1 MSLIFRMDKS
11 KEIEKEFS
19 TWAED
24 YGKIKL
30 SFWEGDLSKEHLEA
44 QYEAIRLLRPKKGD
58 NILDVGC
65 GVGWASIKLATK
77 INPGIAYGIDITKE
91 MIAQSKKHAE
101 KLKIKNIKFQ
111 KGSVLNLPFKDNF
124 FDGAITTHAAHHFY
138 KPYEMFGEIKRVLKP
153 NSKFILVD
161 TCGSS
166 KLIRDFE
173 KKLKKEE
180 KAHHKFLRLSEANK
194 LLKEIGFR
202 KIKGYRKN
210 HTMYITSVV

>member
-1 MSLIFRMDKS
+1 MDKS
-11 KEIEKEFS
+11 KEIQKEFS

-24 YGKIKL
+24 YGKIKY

-44 QYEAIRLLRPKKGD
+44 QYEAIRLLHPKKGD

-91 MIAQSKKHAE
+91 MIDQSKKHAQ

-111 KGSVLNLPFKDNF
+111 KASVLNLPFKDNF
-124 FDGAITTHAAHHFY
+124 FDSSITTHAAHHFY
-138 KPYEMFGEIKRVLKP
+138 KPYKMFGEIKRVLKP

-161 TCGSS
+161 TCASS
-166 KLIRDFE
+166 KLIQDFE

-180 KAHHKFLRLSEANK
+180 KAHHKFLKLSEAKK

-210 HTMYITSVV
+210 HTMYITSIV